1 MDHWLTTFLNN
12 LNGER
17 GLSPHTL
24 TAYDNDLRQFI
35 DFLAARRIADP
46 RLIQTE
52 DAAAFIAIHRK
63 GGVAPATIKR
73 RLSALRMFAQFLV
86 REEARA
92 DDFTLTLDPGKSRSA
107 RLPKTLSVREMERLL
122 VAPEETTPEG
132 RRDGAMLEL
141 MYGSGLR
148 VSELVALKTDA
159 LDLRAELV
167 RPLGKG
173 NKERQI
179 PLTPQARLRIESYLK
194 DARPKL
200 MGSKAPSPFLFV
212 TDQGTCMTREHFYTR
227 IQEHGRAAGILQPVT
242 PHMLRHSFAT
252 HLLAGGADVRAI
264 QEMMGHASVETTQ
277 RYTKV
282 DVARLRQVY
291 DKAHPR
297 A

>member
-1 MDHWLTTFLNN
+1 MDHWLTIFLNN
-12 LNGER
+12 LSGER
-17 GLSPHTL
+17 GLSANSL
-24 TAYDNDLRQFI
+24 AAYSNDLRQFI
-35 DFLAARRIADP
+35 EFLASRGIADP
-46 RLIQTE
+46 RIIQTE
-52 DAAAFIAIHRK
+52 DAAAFIALHRK
-63 GGVAPATIKR
+63 SGAAPATVTR
-73 RLSALRMFAQFLV
+73 RFSSLRMFAQFLV
-86 REEARA
+86 REQARA
-92 DDFTLTLDPGKSRSA
+92 DDFTLTLDPGKSRSV
-107 RLPKTLSVREMERLL
+107 RLPKTLSVRDMERLL
-122 VAPEETTPEG
+122 VAPDETTPEG

-148 VSELVALKTDA
+148 VSELVALKSEA
-159 LDLRAELV
+159 LDLRAGLV

-179 PLTPQARLRIESYLK
+179 PLTPQARIRIEAYLK

-200 MGSKAPSPFLFV
+200 MTGKAPAPFLFV
-212 TDQGTCMTREHFYTR
+212 TDQGSCMTREHFYTR
-227 IQEHGRAAGILQPVT
+227 IQTHGLSAGIAQPVT

-264 QEMMGHASVETTQ
+264 QEMLGHASVETTQ